1 MIGRDNIGAVT
12 MKMINNTSITSTS
25 GVTLMS
31 ASGPLLPA
39 LLNAMCRSLQQGR
52 LPQPKPTPDNHPGGS
67 VDPAIVQLSLPS
79 SAVYTMR
86 N

>member
-1 MIGRDNIGAVT
+1 ML
-12 MKMINNTSITSTS
+12 INSTSITSTS

-39 LLNAMCRSLQQGR
+39 LLNAMCRSLQPGR
-52 LPQPKPTPDNHPGGS
+52 SPKADVTTPPVPCGS
-67 VDPAIVQLSLPS
+67 GLRGVIQLSLPTLGVH
-79 SAVYTMR
+79 AMR

>member
-1 MIGRDNIGAVT
+1 
-12 MKMINNTSITSTS
+12 MKMINSTSMTSTS

-39 LLNAMCRSLQQGR
+39 LLNAVCRSLQPGR
-52 LPQPKPTPDNHPGGS
+52 SPKADVTTTVTRCGRGFYGF
-67 VDPAIVQLSLPS
+67 IQLSLPTPGVH
-79 SAVYTMR
+79 AMR